1 MDEGTVWSPE
11 RNKRTGQLKD
21 SFSFLTL
28 KIMMNNMYIE
38 KQCQDL
44 RPDTDL
50 PTI

>member
-1 MDEGTVWSPE
+1 MVTGKKQKNGSA
-11 RNKRTGQLKD
+11 KGQLF
-21 SFSFLTL
+21 FSDV